1 MPLPADAGTRRLPA
15 DDLGPAVRNARVRD
29 GDRRPRRAPP
39 DAREAAGREA
49 AGRGGRMPGQ
59 ADCGA
64 WRAGNRDLLPGRRP
78 RCLRCAGLRRGT
90 RTGIPDRLQ
99 LRQRHQHAAG
109 RQPLPAA
116 AHAGRDQRRPGLV
129 QGHPRGARTV
139 LASDQTEGIS
149 IVMLCLLTWLGLVLI
164 RPQEYPAL
172 VDLAIPILPIAMLG
186 ALGAWAVHRER
197 RPLNNPTYLLFVAF
211 IAVGIVMVVPKG
223 WVGGALSPFYLF
235 IPSHFALVFGAQAP
249 TSTNNYL

>member
-15 DDLGPAVRNARVRD
+15 DDLGPAARNARVRD

-59 ADCGA
+59 TDCGA

-149 IVMLCLLTWLGLVLI
+149 IVMLFLLTWLGLVLI
-164 RPQEYPAL
+164 RPQAYPAL
-172 VDLAIPILPIAMLG
+172 VDIAIPILQIAMLG
-186 ALGAWAVHRER
+186 ALGAWVVSRQRGPPHHP
-197 RPLNNPTYLLFVAF
+197 PLPLIRAIIVWWTVPM
-211 IAVGIVMVVPKG
+211 VGNGLVRCASGVVR
-223 WVGGALSPFYLF
+223 
-235 IPSHFALVFGAQAP
+235 Q
-249 TSTNNYL
+249 

>member
-15 DDLGPAVRNARVRD
+15 DDLGPAARNARVRD

-59 ADCGA
+59 TDCGA

-116 AHAGRDQRRPGLV
+116 AHAGRDLRRPCLV

-139 LASDQTEGIS
+139 LTSDQTEGIS
-149 IVMLCLLTWLGLVLI
+149 IVMLFLLTWLGLVLI

-172 VDLAIPILPIAMLG
+172 VGLAIPILPIAMLG
-186 ALGAWAVHRER
+186 ALGAWVVSRER
-197 RPLNNPTYLLFVAF
+197 RPLNQPPYLLFSAF
-211 IAVGIVMVVPKG
+211 LAVGMLTLGVNG
-223 WVGGALSPFYLF
+223 GVGGACVRFLEFHTPR
-235 IPSHFALVFGAQAP
+235 IPLP
-249 TSTNNYL
+249 PITPD